1 MKVVLASSSPRRR
14 ELLKEIFND
23 FIITSPDCD
32 ETLSSSPT
40 KSVRTIAKRKAD
52 SVNCDYDLLI
62 SADTVVVYK
71 NQILGKPE
79 NAQDAISI
87 LTKLSGK
94 IHDVYTGV
102 CLKYKVGSV
111 VKEKVFHVRSRV
123 KMKKMNCDQIENY
136 VKTGSPLDK
145 AGAYGIQD
153 GVVDK
158 YFGSYSNIVGL
169 PMEKLKKEL
178 RKRFN
183 QEELWQ

>member
-1 MKVVLASSSPRRR
+1 M
-14 ELLKEIFND
+14 
-23 FIITSPDCD
+23 T
-32 ETLSSSPT
+32 
-40 KSVRTIAKRKAD
+40 
-52 SVNCDYDLLI
+52 
-62 SADTVVVYK
+62 
-71 NQILGKPE
+71 
-79 NAQDAISI
+79 
-87 LTKLSGK
+87 
-94 IHDVYTGV
+94 
-102 CLKYKVGSV
+102 
-111 VKEKVFHVRSRV
+111 
-123 KMKKMNCDQIENY
+123 KMNCDQIENY